1 MEANPAKP
9 ASLTIKRTML
19 RDKPTPYVITDKAPA
34 KGSSDWRRVVAVI
47 VQGKAWQFKDFPFKG
62 ADTGNLVD
70 TFHNVLGIYPHY
82 ADERP
87 PDTVRSWN
95 VRLVP
100 LQREGRFL
108 DRAAVLDVFKAL
120 DAFLAARRCEL
131 EY

>member
-1 MEANPAKP
+1 
-9 ASLTIKRTML
+9 
-19 RDKPTPYVITDKAPA
+19 
-34 KGSSDWRRVVAVI
+34 
-47 VQGKAWQFKDFPFKG
+47 
-62 ADTGNLVD
+62 
-70 TFHNVLGIYPHY
+70 
-82 ADERP
+82 
-87 PDTVRSWN
+87 VRSWN